1 MPVTSGIQVSIK
13 INIIYKG
20 DNSNSTKLVGIDI
33 GDEAFNNATTY
44 NVVTLDFLAGGMFEE
59 YKFPMPGDD
68 FRR

>member
-1 MPVTSGIQVSIK
+1 
-13 INIIYKG
+13 
-20 DNSNSTKLVGIDI
+20 VGIDI